1 MIDTSAFSTAQG
13 LTNLEASITIVGTNL
28 TNNCHTKT
36 QTDGFLNATLNS
48 AGPAWT
54 STATGL
60 NLTLTG
66 NLLVQGSNIITSLA
80 SKRNISDSYNRTE
93 TDSFLATK
101 IGYAY
106 DSTLL
111 KDSVLTDILR
121 PKKAGNTN
129 IICDADI
136 AVVGNCN
143 ITYGL
148 FVDGL
153 DIVASL
159 NTKATTTNL
168 NLKANT
174 SDVYTKTAIVNAH
187 QPKIDTFVSPLTCI
201 FNLAT
206 SKNELSIDS
215 TAILSIGA
223 IDALS
228 NCTIGG
234 NLTVNGFIVAKP
246 FASLRV
252 ATAGG
257 TPSTGT
263 TAGLIEHLEQ

>member
-1 MIDTSAFSTAQG
+1 M
-13 LTNLEASITIVGTNL
+13 LLIV
-28 TNNCHTKT
+28 
-36 QTDGFLNATLNS
+36 
-48 AGPAWT
+48 
-54 STATGL
+54 
-60 NLTLTG
+60 
-66 NLLVQGSNIITSLA
+66 
-80 SKRNISDSYNRTE
+80 
-93 TDSFLATK
+93 
-101 IGYAY
+101 
-106 DSTLL
+106 
-111 KDSVLTDILR
+111 
-121 PKKAGNTN
+121 
-129 IICDADI
+129 

-153 DIVASL
+153 DIVTSL

-174 SDVYTKTAIVNAH
+174 SDVYTKTAIINAY
-187 QPKIDTFVSPLTCI
+187 QPKIDTFVSPLKCI

-206 SKNELSIDS
+206 IKNELSIDS

-234 NLTVNGFIVAKP
+234 DLTVNGFIAAKP
-246 FASLRV
+246 YASLRV

-263 TAGLIEHLEQ
+263 TVGTIGTPGTVSLFQYGFLTNVSVARGTVATINLFSYTFTLPTAHP